1 MTTKRTVKFVGAALS
16 ESALSTYSRVRIGT
30 VITRGSRIVSRG
42 ANLSTSHPLQRRF
55 NDLAKRIAPAHALH
69 SELHAI
75 IRAKGES
82 LHGCHLYVARLD
94 RRGLWAD
101 CRPCP
106 ACSLA
111 IRMAGIAVVVYT
123 SPKGIHTIKAEE
135 L

>member
-1 MTTKRTVKFVGAALS
+1 MITRRIRKFVGLALT
-16 ESALSTYSRVRIGT
+16 ESAKSTYSRVKIGT
-30 VITRGSRIVSRG
+30 VIVRGNKVISRG

-55 NDLAKRIAPAHALH
+55 NDLAKRLAPAHALH

-94 RRGLWAD
+94 RRGLWAYSK
-101 CRPCP
+101 PCP
-106 ACSLA
+106 ACTMA
-111 IRMAGIAVVVYT
+111 IRMAGIARVTYT
-123 SPKGIHTIKAEE
+123 TPQGIKTCEVSE

>member
-1 MTTKRTVKFVGAALS
+1 MNKKRDKFVGAALS
-16 ESALSTYSRVRIGT
+16 ESALSTYSRIRIGT
-30 VITRGSRIVSRG
+30 VIVRGNKIVSRG
-42 ANLSTSHPLQRRF
+42 ANLCTSHPLQKRF
-55 NDLAKRIAPAHALH
+55 NTLASRDAPAHALH
-69 SELHAI
+69 SEMHAI
-75 IRAKGES
+75 VNAKGKV
-82 LHGCHLYVARLD
+82 LTGCTLYVARLD

-123 SPKGIHTIKAEE
+123 SPKGIHTIKVEE

>member
-1 MTTKRTVKFVGAALS
+1 MITKRETTFVGLALA
-16 ESALSTYSRVRIGT
+16 ESANSTYHRVKIGT
-30 VITRGSRIVSRG
+30 VIVRGNKVISRG

-55 NDLAKRIAPAHALH
+55 NDLANRLAPAHALH

-101 CRPCP
+101 SRPCP
-106 ACSLA
+106 ACTLA
-111 IRMAGIAVVVYT
+111 IRLAGITTVTYT
-123 SPKGIHTIKAEE
+123 SPKGIHTIEGF
-135 L
+135 

>member
-1 MTTKRTVKFVGAALS
+1 MITKRDRKFVGMALA
-16 ESALSTYSRVRIGT
+16 ESAFSTYTRVKIGT
-30 VITRGSRIVSRG
+30 CITRGGKLVSKG
-42 ANLSTSHPLQRRF
+42 ANLCTSHPLQRRF
-55 NDLAKRIAPAHALH
+55 NDLSGRVAPAHNLH

-82 LHGCHLYVARLD
+82 LYGCHLYVARLD

-106 ACSLA
+106 ACTLA
-111 IRMAGIAVVVYT
+111 IRMAGIALVTYT
-123 SPKGIHTIKAEE
+123 SPSGIHTIHVKD

>member
-1 MTTKRTVKFVGAALS
+1 MNKKRDKYIGMALS
-16 ESALSTYSRVRIGT
+16 ESSHSTYKRIRIGT
-30 VITRGSRIVSRG
+30 VIVRGNKIVSRG
-42 ANLSTSHPLQRRF
+42 ANLCTSHPLQKRF
-55 NDLAKRIAPAHALH
+55 NTLASRDAPAHALH
-69 SELHAI
+69 SEMHAI
-75 IRAKGES
+75 VNAKGKV
-82 LHGCHLYVARLD
+82 LTGCTLYVARLD

-111 IRMAGIAVVVYT
+111 IRMAGIALVVHT

>member
-1 MTTKRTVKFVGAALS
+1 MITKRETKFVGLALA
-16 ESALSTYSRVRIGT
+16 ESARSTYSRVKIGT
-30 VITRGSRIVSRG
+30 VIVRGNKVISRG

-55 NDLAKRIAPAHALH
+55 NDLANRLAPAHALH

-101 CRPCP
+101 SRPCP
-106 ACSLA
+106 ACTLA
-111 IRMAGIAVVVYT
+111 IRLAGITAVTYT
-123 SPKGIHTIKAEE
+123 SPKGIHTIEGF
-135 L
+135 